1 MMELEQV
8 LERLKSHEKVLAI
21 ILFGSTVRGE
31 TTPLSDV
38 DIAVVVEDPT
48 PEDEAELGSLYSRR
62 IDLVLFH
69 RLPPY
74 IQFHVLR
81 EGKVLYLR
89 DEERFKEIKFR
100 TIRNYLEHSRM
111 YRKMREMLLE
121 VE

>member
-1 MMELEQV
+1 M
-8 LERLKSHEKVLAI
+8 
-21 ILFGSTVRGE
+21 
-31 TTPLSDV
+31 
-38 DIAVVVEDPT
+38 
-48 PEDEAELGSLYSRR
+48 
-62 IDLVLFH
+62 
-69 RLPPY
+69 
-74 IQFHVLR
+74 R